1 MNVLFITADQW
12 RGDCLSTLGHPAVRT
27 PHLDRLAADGV
38 LFARHFGQATP
49 CGPSRA
55 SLLTGMYAMNH
66 RSITNGTPLD
76 ARHRTLADLA
86 STAGYDPVLFGYT
99 DTSIDPRTVPPDDP
113 RLLSYEGVASGFR
126 PVLKIAEPEEPYLEF
141 LEANGYGRMTYEEV
155 YGGDIDRPAPFR
167 AEHSVTAF
175 LADRFLEWLE
185 PQGREPWFAH
195 VSFLKPHP
203 PFVAPT
209 PWFESVDRS
218 LVPPPRRAPSVDA
231 EGEMHPWLRAHLARR
246 EKALTGPRET
256 ALAGDRLRELRAIYY
271 GLVGEVDHHLGRIF
285 DQLARRGEFDRTLI
299 VFTADHGEMLG
310 DHWMIGKSGFFLQ
323 AFHVPLIVR
332 HPEESGDEGWRPS
345 ASMST

>member
-12 RGDCLSTLGHPAVRT
+12 RGDCLSALGHPAVRT

-86 STAGYDPVLFGYT
+86 VTAGYDPVLFGYT

-195 VSFLKPHP
+195 ISFLKPHP

-209 PWFESVDRS
+209 PWFQSVDRS
-218 LVPPPRRAPSVDA
+218 LVPAARRAASVEA
-231 EGEMHPWLRAHLARR
+231 EGELHPWLRAHLGRR

-271 GLVGEVDHHLGRIF
+271 GLVGEVDHHLGGLLKAGQSEPQRVGKTLHAATRNYT
-285 DQLARRGEFDRTLI
+285 DQTKYSV
-299 VFTADHGEMLG
+299 VFTFRGADNPPRAGSRSAESPELLVHGG
-310 DHWMIGKSGFFLQ
+310 
-323 AFHVPLIVR
+323 
-332 HPEESGDEGWRPS
+332 
-345 ASMST
+345 